1 MTLKRVVLPAPFG
14 PMMPTISP
22 GAARS
27 ETSRTAVSPPKRLV
41 TASSASI
48 AARGADALAEPP
60 NQSLGDEADYDDEQ
74 AAIDDEVDTDETAP
88 DVAEGDA
95 EAGLEGRDE
104 NGANERAHGR
114 RDAPDDGVQR
124 EAYREI
130 HREDIEGID
139 EADVLG

>member
-1 MTLKRVVLPAPFG
+1 MTLKSVVLPAPLG

-27 ETSRTAVSPPKRLV
+27 ETSRTAVRPPNRWV
-41 TASSASI
+41 TASSSSI
-48 AARGADALAEPP
+48 AARGAEALAEPSD
-60 NQSLGDEADYDDEQ
+60 QALRDEADYDDEQ
-74 AAIDDEVDTDETAP
+74 AAIDDEVDTYEAAS

-114 RDAPDDGVQR
+114 RDAPDDSVQR
-124 EAYREI
+124 EAYR
-130 HREDIEGID
+130 R
-139 EADVLG
+139 